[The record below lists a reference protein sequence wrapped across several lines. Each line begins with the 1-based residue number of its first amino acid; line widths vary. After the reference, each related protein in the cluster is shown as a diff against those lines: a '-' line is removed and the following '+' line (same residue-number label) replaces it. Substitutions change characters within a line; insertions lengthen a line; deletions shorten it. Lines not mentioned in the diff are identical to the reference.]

1 MNKEAYIGHEH
12 QICGAEE
19 YRLVGGKGDGMRLL
33 QIRNG
38 AGIDMTLS
46 LDRAADIV
54 RLSYFGVNYGYFA
67 PCGFVSP
74 TYCKDEETEFLKS
87 FTAGFLTTCGLSNV
101 GSPCTDEGER
111 FPLHGNFSHVPAE
124 RYTVTE
130 DDTQIVVSAVLRD
143 ASLFGRKWRVTRTYT
158 IPLFGDTVTL
168 TDEIENMGETDEA
181 LLMLYHVNVGYP
193 LLCEDTVLSIPSSEV
208 TPRNAH
214 AAEDTENCLK
224 MEKPQANYEERCYF
238 HKLEGTASVSVCNPR
253 VSRGLLMTYDTHELP
268 YFTEWKMMGRGDY
281 VLGIEPGNALPDGR
295 SVMREKGLLEILA
308 PHQKKT
314 HTITFRMT
322 KE

>member
-1 MNKEAYIGHEH
+1 MNTSSYVGHEH

-33 QIRNG
+33 HIRNG

-54 RLSYFGVNYGYFA
+54 RFSYYGVNYGYFA

-74 TYCKDEETEFLKS
+74 SYCVAEETDFLKS

-101 GSPCTDEGER
+101 GSPCTDGDER
-111 FPLHGNFSHVPAE
+111 FPLHGNISHVPAE
-124 RYTVTE
+124 SYAVTE
-130 DDTQIVVSAVLRD
+130 DDDKITVRAILRD
-143 ASLFGRKWRVTRTYT
+143 ASLFGRKFRVTRTYT
-158 IPLFGDTVTL
+158 VPLFGDTVTL
-168 TDEIENMGETDEA
+168 CDEIENLGDGDEP

-193 LLCEDTVLSIPSSEV
+193 LLSEDTLLKIPSSKI

-214 AAEDTENCLK
+214 AAEDLEGCLT
-224 MEKPQANYEERCYF
+224 MEKPQKGYEERCYF
-238 HKLEGTASVSVCNPR
+238 HKMDGITRVSVYNPC
-253 VSRGLLMTYDTHELP
+253 VSRGLEMTYDTAELP
-268 YFTEWKMMGRGDY
+268 FFTEWKMMGSTDY
-281 VLGIEPGNALPDGR
+281 VLGIEPGNTLPDGR
-295 SVMREKGLLEILA
+295 HVMREKGLLEILA

-314 HTITFRMT
+314 HTVCFRMI